1 MRCYNMLCIFNQRNT
16 CQKAEIQIGE
26 FGECMQ
32 KVPLGNEE
40 RETLLMVRRDLNIEN
55 MVNKGKKDVAYTLLD
70 VTGPVSAQLA
80 QRLEAI
86 PSVVRVRVL

>member
-1 MRCYNMLCIFNQRNT
+1 MAKGGAEMRCYNMLCIFNQRNT

-40 RETLLMVRRDLNIEN
+40 QETLLMVRREMNRYPKGQETAIDQADLE
-55 MVNKGKKDVAYTLLD
+55 DWQAELLEEWRERN
-70 VTGPVSAQLA
+70 LY
-80 QRLEAI
+80 
-86 PSVVRVRVL
+86 

>member
-40 RETLLMVRRDLNIEN
+40 RETLLMVRREMNRYPKGQETAIDQADLE
-55 MVNKGKKDVAYTLLD
+55 DWQAELLEEWRERN
-70 VTGPVSAQLA
+70 LY
-80 QRLEAI
+80 
-86 PSVVRVRVL
+86 

>member
-40 RETLLMVRRDLNIEN
+40 QETLLMVRREMNRYPKGQETDIEQADLE
-55 MVNKGKKDVAYTLLD
+55 DWQAELLEEWRERN
-70 VTGPVSAQLA
+70 LY
-80 QRLEAI
+80 
-86 PSVVRVRVL
+86 